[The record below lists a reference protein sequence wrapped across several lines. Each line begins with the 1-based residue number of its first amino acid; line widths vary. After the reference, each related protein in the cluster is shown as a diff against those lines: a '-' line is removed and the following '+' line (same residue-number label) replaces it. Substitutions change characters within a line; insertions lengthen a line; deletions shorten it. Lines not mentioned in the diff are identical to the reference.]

1 MQENQKTHMRNYKT
15 DTDAFDRIT
24 RRATPIQRALL
35 RELRDRYLR
44 AEGPLTEEDFT
55 DLGGMQNQDVRA
67 VRNTYFTQ
75 DGSVFRCEAFDAEIE
90 AHKAT
95 TEARK
100 RAGKARWN
108 RGKRAHAE
116 HMQSTCSAHA
126 EHMLSLAQPCGS
138 DGHSQTLGGDY
149 RGGKEKK
156 KNKTLLSSSF
166 KTPPKRPP
174 LGDAPA
180 WLASVCLWFGRAQG
194 DFSPA
199 EQAAAEQVE
208 VDHRPKPADIAILGR
223 YYSAAFPAGRDF
235 RRRSLGALL
244 ANWSTELDRA
254 RLHARTAKRQ
264 EGVL

>member
-1 MQENQKTHMRNYKT
+1 MRNYKT
-15 DTDAFDRIT
+15 DADAFDRIT

-44 AEGPLTEEDFT
+44 AEGPLTEDDFT

-75 DGSVFRCEAFDAEIE
+75 DGSAFRCEAFDLEIE
-90 AHKAT
+90 AHRTT

-108 RGKRAHAE
+108 RGKRAHAK
-116 HMQSTCSAHA
+116 HVLSTCSAHA

-138 DGHSQTLGGDY
+138 DGHSEKLGGDY

-156 KNKTLLSSSF
+156 KKKTTSLSPILQI
-166 KTPPKRPP
+166 PPKRPP
-174 LGDAPA
+174 LESAPA

-208 VDHRPKPADIAILGR
+208 VDNRPKPADIAILGR